1 MKRQCDKKR
10 DLYDY
15 MVTRYREGDRSKGG
29 KGETFL
35 LHQLQT
41 AHDEYDKDT
50 TFGLEEEDGDE
61 GDYRDNGG
69 YDEND
74 DGELRKLRQ
83 PYKEFFSLKVR
94 AGSQSAPL
102 FADNKPDTS
111 EKRRQMHP
119 SLSRKF
125 SSYVLPTPVHEFP
138 RPLTSF
144 PSNSRLLGLVGHSSP
159 LVSRGQKVS
168 TANNLVASSAAS
180 PLPMPPQ
187 PMALSFSIPSS
198 GTRVA
203 ALHMPRTLESS
214 LDFTLNC
221 LKSSNRLEDK

>member
-1 MKRQCDKKR
+1 AADIFHNPLPQHPTNPKTPCRIAFSLPKDHN
-10 DLYDY
+10 
-15 MVTRYREGDRSKGG
+15 S
-29 KGETFL
+29 
-35 LHQLQT
+35 LHQKIGRVRWEKLASPSMVELTLPGDST
-41 AHDEYDKDT
+41 AEVA
-50 TFGLEEEDGDE
+50 
-61 GDYRDNGG
+61 
-69 YDEND
+69 
-74 DGELRKLRQ
+74 
-83 PYKEFFSLKVR
+83 KVR

-221 LKSSNRLEDK
+221 LSLDKDKMEMRIRT

>member
-50 TFGLEEEDGDE
+50 TL
-61 GDYRDNGG
+61 
-69 YDEND
+69 
-74 DGELRKLRQ
+74 
-83 PYKEFFSLKVR
+83 

-221 LKSSNRLEDK
+221 LTAE